1 MRLSRRPKPFDS
13 DGKLLFEQIVKMDL
27 GGMVCMRKSFTVPR
41 NGEAVTVLDQG
52 EESALRQVEG

>member
-27 GGMVCMRKSFTVPR
+27 GEWSASGRVHRTAQRRS
-41 NGEAVTVLDQG
+41 VTVLDQG